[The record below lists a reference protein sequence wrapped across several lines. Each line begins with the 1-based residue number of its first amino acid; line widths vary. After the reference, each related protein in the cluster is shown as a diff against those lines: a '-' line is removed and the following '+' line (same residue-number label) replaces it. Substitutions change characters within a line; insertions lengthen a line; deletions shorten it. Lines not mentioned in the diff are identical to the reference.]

1 MNLLILAY
9 AANNTVTAAIKSW
22 LIVPEFDQLL
32 LLLRTH
38 STFNYSHFLGYPM
51 NFNPTQADA
60 FLQLQDACTGT
71 ATAIKLQ
78 I

>member
-51 NFNPTQADA
+51 NFNPT
-60 FLQLQDACTGT
+60 
-71 ATAIKLQ
+71 
-78 I
+78 